1 MTRGVVIIGAG
12 HGGSQVGFSLR
23 QEGYEGPIHL
33 LSEELD
39 LPYHK
44 PPLSKAFLKTP
55 DQEPQILRA
64 GKAYADAR
72 IEFHPGTRVEA
83 IDRIARRLVL
93 AGGGT
98 LAYEHLV
105 IATGAS
111 NRRLS
116 MPGHDLQGIFSLR
129 TLADAAAL
137 RGAMAD
143 AGHVAVIGGGFIGLE
158 AAATFAALGK
168 SVTVI
173 ELAPTILGRA
183 VSPMVAA
190 HVDAEYRK
198 LGIRIDARTALK
210 TLQGEAG
217 RVRSITLAG
226 GETIAADLVLA
237 GIGATPNDGLARQ
250 AGLDCD
256 NGITVDGMLR
266 TSDPSIFAIGD
277 VAGYPHVHA
286 GRRVRLES
294 VQNASDHAKYVA
306 QVITGKPGDYREIPW
321 FWSDQGPM
329 KLQMTGLSFDADRF
343 VTTGD
348 PSANAFSVYHFRGER
363 LIAVDSINRSGDH
376 MLARRMLAAGISPSE
391 DDLKTG
397 PECLKALLTRQQA

>member
-1 MTRGVVIIGAG
+1 MAGGVVIIGAG

-33 LSEELD
+33 LSEETD

-44 PPLSKAFLKTP
+44 PPLSKTFLKAS
-55 DQEPQILRA
+55 DQQAQILRA
-64 GKAYADAR
+64 DRAYADAR
-72 IEFHPGTRVEA
+72 IELCPGTTVAA
-83 IDRIARRLVL
+83 IDRNARRLAL
-93 AGGGT
+93 SDGSA
-98 LAYEHLV
+98 LAYDRLV

-111 NRRLS
+111 NRLLS
-116 MPGHDLQGIFSLR
+116 LPGHDLHGIFSLR
-129 TLADAAAL
+129 TLADAMAL
-137 RGAMAD
+137 RSAMPA
-143 AGHVAVIGGGFIGLE
+143 AGTIVVIGGGFIGLE

-173 ELAPTILGRA
+173 EVAPGILGRA
-183 VSPMVAA
+183 VSPIVAA

-198 LGIRIDARTALK
+198 LGIRIVTRTALERLK
-210 TLQGEAG
+210 GEAG
-217 RVRSITLAG
+217 RVRAVRLAG
-226 GETIAADLVLA
+226 GETVPADLVLV

-250 AGLDCD
+250 AGLACD
-256 NGITVDGMLR
+256 NGIAVDGELR

-277 VAGYPHVHA
+277 VASFPHVHA

-294 VQNASDHAKYVA
+294 VQNASDHAKHVA
-306 QVITGKPGDYREIPW
+306 RVITGTSGDYREIPW

-348 PSANAFSVYHFRGER
+348 PAANAFSVYHFRGAQ
-363 LIAVDSINRSGDH
+363 LIAVDSLNRPGDH
-376 MLARRMLAAGISPSE
+376 MLARKMLAAGISPSDE
-391 DDLKTG
+391 DLRAG
-397 PECLKALLTRQQA
+397 AEHLKALVAGKPA